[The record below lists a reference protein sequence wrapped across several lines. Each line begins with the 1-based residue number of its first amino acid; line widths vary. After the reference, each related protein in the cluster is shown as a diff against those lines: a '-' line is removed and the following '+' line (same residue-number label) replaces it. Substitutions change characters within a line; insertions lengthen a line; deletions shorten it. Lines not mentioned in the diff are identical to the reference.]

1 MIRHYV
7 IFAFRNLWRNKFHS
21 FINILGLAIGVS
33 ACLVIY
39 LIVSYELSFNTKIP
53 DGDRIHRVHSKF
65 TGSYSGL
72 NRGAPTAIAPYIKDN
87 FKGVENVSLFFVF
100 TSKVEIPLSGERK
113 KFDRENA
120 LIAGDDYFKVFSFYR
135 WLAGSPAVLT
145 KPHQVVLTESQAK
158 KYFGKTPLNQVIGK
172 QIV

>member
-72 NRGAPTAIAPYIKDN
+72 NRGAPTAIAP
-87 FKGVENVSLFFVF
+87 
-100 TSKVEIPLSGERK
+100 TSILRSSSAFQRLRLRGLKETIGWR
-113 KFDRENA
+113 
-120 LIAGDDYFKVFSFYR
+120 
-135 WLAGSPAVLT
+135 
-145 KPHQVVLTESQAK
+145 
-158 KYFGKTPLNQVIGK
+158 IGK
-172 QIV
+172 VQTVQHKCL